1 MGRVMD
7 STAVT
12 TRRTAGRGGDPLPS
26 REQGE
31 GRGWLGERASQE
43 ELMKGE
49 ENILAVYGVWKR
61 PFCRYC
67 VFVS

>member
-1 MGRVMD
+1 MD

-12 TRRTAGRGGDPLPS
+12 TWRTAGKGGEPLPGSARGG
-26 REQGE
+26 G
-31 GRGWLGERASQE
+31 GWGERASQE

-49 ENILAVYGVWKR
+49 ENVLAAYAACKR